1 MDEFLCE
8 MGKRILNAQEGAR
21 NDAGGLGGKS
31 RADKS
36 NNFHR

>member
-1 MDEFLCE
+1 MDEFF
-8 MGKRILNAQEGAR
+8 MRNGKTHLNAQEGAR